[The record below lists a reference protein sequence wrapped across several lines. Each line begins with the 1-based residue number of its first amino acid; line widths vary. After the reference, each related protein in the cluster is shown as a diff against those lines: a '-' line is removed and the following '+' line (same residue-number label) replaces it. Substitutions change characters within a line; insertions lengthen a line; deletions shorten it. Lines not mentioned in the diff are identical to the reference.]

1 MSAHASLAA
10 SCGILIAVI
19 PLFRQESKLHL
30 GSYSRYGLM
39 EKNTPLSSFSH
50 RSNHLLHIWKHIFF
64 SHCPYVCMSTSDMC
78 ANRDGARFKTTV
90 FTVGISRIFHS
101 RILREGREMMA
112 EVSLSFTCRYPD
124 LPQKQMCLILTNRS

>member
-1 MSAHASLAA
+1 
-10 SCGILIAVI
+10 
-19 PLFRQESKLHL
+19 
-30 GSYSRYGLM
+30 
-39 EKNTPLSSFSH
+39 
-50 RSNHLLHIWKHIFF
+50 
-64 SHCPYVCMSTSDMC
+64 MSTSDMC